1 MKSTEKAF
9 KEFIFHCQFEKNL
22 SKKTI
27 YAYNG
32 DIEQFSEHLVVSNVA
47 LDNVCNIDKTILRNY
62 LQSISLF
69 KPKTVK
75 RKIATLKAL
84 FNFLEYED
92 LIPVSPFRKM
102 RVCIKEPLVLPKS
115 MSIDEVKQILNLLYD
130 KESLLSS
137 NKKSFGYTSL
147 IRDIAIVEVLF
158 GTGIRVSEL
167 CNLKASDFDLNN
179 GHIIVNGKG
188 SKERIIQ
195 ICNEESLA
203 VIRKY
208 VHLFEKQINESGYFF
223 INRLRKPIS
232 EQSVR
237 FMVKRYSKLAGI
249 EKNITPHTFRHTF
262 ATLLLEESV
271 DIKYIQHLLGHSSI
285 ITTQIY
291 THVNRKKQ
299 EQILSQFHPRNS
311 YRAHDANAR

>member
-1 MKSTEKAF
+1 MKPVEKVF
-9 KEFIFHCQFEKNL
+9 KDFILHCQFEKNL
-22 SKKTI
+22 SSKTI
-27 YAYNG
+27 RAYNG
-32 DIEQFSEHLVVSNVA
+32 DIEQFTCYLEKSGVL
-47 LDNVCNIDKTILRNY
+47 LDNVCNIEKTILRGYIQN
-62 LQSISLF
+62 ISEF

-92 LIPVSPFRKM
+92 IILINPFRKM
-102 RVCIKEPLVLPKS
+102 RICIKEPLILPKS
-115 MSIDEVKQILNLLYD
+115 MSLDEVRQILDVLYS
-130 KESLLSS
+130 EEIFLS
-137 NKKSFGYTSL
+137 KKRKTFRYAAL

-167 CNLKASDFDLNN
+167 CNLKTADFDLNN
-179 GHIIVNGKG
+179 GHIVVNGKG

-195 ICNEESLA
+195 ICNEESLS
-203 VIRKY
+203 INRNYFK
-208 VHLFEKQINESGYFF
+208 LFEKQIAESGYFF
-223 INRLRKPIS
+223 INRLKKPIS

-237 FMVKRYSKLAGI
+237 FMIKRYSKRAGI
-249 EKNITPHTFRHTF
+249 DKAITPHTFRHTF
-262 ATLLLEESV
+262 ATLLLEENV

-285 ITTQIY
+285 VTTQIY

-311 YRAHDANAR
+311 FHVEGVNA

>member
-1 MKSTEKAF
+1 MNSITKLF
-9 KEFIFHCQFEKNL
+9 KDFIFHCQFEKNL
-22 SKKTI
+22 SSKTI
-27 YAYNG
+27 RAYQG
-32 DIEQFSEHLVVSNVA
+32 DIEQFTNYLNSA
-47 LDNVCNIDKTILRNY
+47 GIKQDNVLMIDKSILRNY
-62 LQSISLF
+62 LQSISAF

-92 LIPVSPFRKM
+92 IILINPFRKM
-102 RVCIKEPLVLPKS
+102 RICIKEPLILPKS
-115 MSIDEVKQILNLLYD
+115 MSIEEVKQILEKLYAD
-130 KESLLSS
+130 EILLS
-137 NKKSFGYTSL
+137 NKMKSFKYAAL
-147 IRDIAIVEVLF
+147 IRDIAIVEILF

-167 CNLKASDFDLNN
+167 CNLKAVDFDLNN

-195 ICNEESLA
+195 ICNEESLS
-203 VIRKY
+203 ITRKY
-208 VHLFEKQINESGYFF
+208 FKRFEKQIIERGYFF
-223 INRLRKPIS
+223 INRLNKPIS

-249 EKNITPHTFRHTF
+249 EKAITPHTFRHTF
-262 ATLLLEESV
+262 ATLLLEENV

-285 ITTQIY
+285 VTTQIY

-311 YRAHDANAR
+311 FHVEGVNA